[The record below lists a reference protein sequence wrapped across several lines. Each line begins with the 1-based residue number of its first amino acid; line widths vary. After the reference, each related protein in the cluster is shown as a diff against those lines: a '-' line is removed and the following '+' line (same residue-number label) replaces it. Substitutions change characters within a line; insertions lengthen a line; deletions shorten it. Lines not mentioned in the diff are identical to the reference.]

1 MLMLMMLCVAGCDGK
16 KAEGAGAFTGDVVIL
31 GETLGKPISD
41 KSIYKSPHVGTY
53 DKVVDGMLFS
63 CTEVDGKIS
72 SMIVLFNQL
81 PDYAD
86 AMSFALKMMTAYS
99 NKYNKGVYMAYGEKF
114 FVTRYNGN
122 NTVSA
127 LVIPNDRGKWS
138 VSFTFQKLNKNGV
151 GYIKYDPDYE

>member
-1 MLMLMMLCVAGCDGK
+1 MKKFLAVMLMVLC
-16 KAEGAGAFTGDVVIL
+16 AGAFAGEVVVQN
-31 GETLGKPISD
+31 ETLGKPIRD
-41 KSIYKSPHVGTY
+41 KSIYTFTKGSEYV
-53 DKVVDGMLFS
+53 KVVNDDMLFS

-81 PDYAD
+81 PNYAD
-86 AMSFALKMMTAYS
+86 AMSFALKMMTTYS
-99 NKYNKGVYMAYGEKF
+99 NKYNKGVYMAYGENF

-138 VSFTFQKLNKNGV
+138 VSFTFKKLNKNGV
-151 GYIKYDPDYE
+151 GYIKYEQE